1 MTGPLPWCA
10 ALTNGGEPCIAFPV
24 RNSTFCAGHD
34 PALREKRM
42 EASSRGGRTTA
53 ERRRKERKAQD
64 FIFESLTLADRASLQ
79 EAIDAVFRLELTG
92 KLPAT
97 RARHLLRVLAIAS
110 RNLSGRD
117 APTVARPGPRP
128 AISPLNRDLFRALQ
142 AAYDSDRWRRAS
154 EISHE
159 SDRRRQLAKDIG
171 DLATLDRRP
180 AASRKLD
187 DFPGRAREYIARYGG

>member
-1 MTGPLPWCA
+1 
-10 ALTNGGEPCIAFPV
+10 
-24 RNSTFCAGHD
+24 
-34 PALREKRM
+34 M

-53 ERRRKERKAQD
+53 ERRRKERTAQD
-64 FIFESLTLADRASLQ
+64 FIFESLTLADRDSLQ

-110 RNLSGRD
+110 RNLSGKE
-117 APTVARPGPRP
+117 APKVKRP
-128 AISPLNRDLFRALQ
+128 APRASISPLNRDLFRALQ
-142 AAYDSDRWRRAS
+142 AAYDADRYRRAS

-159 SDRRRQLAKDIG
+159 SDRRRQLAKDID
-171 DLATLDRRP
+171 DLPTLDRRP

-187 DFPGRAREYIARYGG
+187 NFPTSAREYIQRYGG